1 MQRRETV
8 MSRVTRMV
16 GAAFFVAG
24 VAYAAVNGGFNQQL
38 FDQFVELRVGT
49 GDPVYWYMKGE
60 VYSYPDGELIAIIEG
75 FDTGRVLRPEGS
87 KDTAYQL
94 SRKIYVYRNP
104 ETGELL
110 EEYNG
115 NLVTYIEYPYQYIT
129 LKLEGD
135 ELALYV
141 EQTKDGRLQKIG
153 PVTGTSVRRVGET
166 VVYSAPMFLNIETPR
181 GKYEAYENYDF
192 FLHAKE
198 NPRYQ
203 LAWNRFADRAPW
215 AGTGRV
221 MLQMI
226 GWRVDRFENLPGTIR
241 TYVEKEAPLWKEP
254 PRDMD
259 EIRELQKP
267 K

>member
-1 MQRRETV
+1 MNYLIGIIGLAALLA
-8 MSRVTRMV
+8 V
-16 GAAFFVAG
+16 GM
-24 VAYAAVNGGFNQQL
+24 AYADVGKGFDQEI

-60 VYSYPDGELIAIIEG
+60 VYSYPDGKPIAIIEG
-75 FDTGRVLRPEGS
+75 FDTGRVIRPKDS

-94 SRKIYVYRNP
+94 SRKIYVYRHP

-115 NLVTYIEYPYQYIT
+115 NPVTYIKYPYQYIT
-129 LKLEGD
+129 FKLEGN

-153 PVTGTSVRRVGET
+153 PVKGTSVRRVGET

-192 FLHAKE
+192 FHHAHEK
-198 NPRYQ
+198 PKYQ

-215 AGTGRV
+215 AGPGRAI
-221 MLQMI
+221 LQMI
-226 GWRVDRFENLPGTIR
+226 GWRVDRFEDLPDTIR
-241 TYVEKEAPLWKEP
+241 SYVEKEAPLWKEP
-254 PRDMD
+254 PKDMD